1 MWIADNW
8 KDYEVIDTT
17 GGEKLE
23 RWGDYI
29 LVRPDPQVIW
39 NTPHDNPGWKKKNG
53 HYHRS
58 TKGGGEWE
66 FFNLPDEWTISYKL
80 PFQQKSP
87 AINTPAS
94 QGLTFHL
101 KPFSFKHT
109 GLFPEQAVNWDWF
122 SQLIRKEALNRPADK
137 PVKVLNLFAYT
148 GGATVSAA
156 AAGATVTHV
165 DASKGMVGWAKENAA
180 SSGLANAPI
189 RWLVDDCVKFVE
201 REIRRGNKY
210 DGIIMDPPSY
220 GRGPKGEIWK
230 IEDSIW
236 SFVELTTQILSED
249 ALFFLINS
257 YTTGL
262 QPAVLSYM
270 MNTAITKKF
279 GGHVQAQE
287 IGLPVTDSGLVLPCG
302 ASGRWERS

>member
-1 MWIADNW
+1 MWVANNW
-8 KDYEVIDTT
+8 NDYEVIDCSD
-17 GGEKLE
+17 GEKLE
-23 RWGDYI
+23 RWGEYL

-39 NTPHDNPGWKKKNG
+39 NTEKSHYGWKKMNG

-58 TKGGGEWE
+58 AKGGGEWE
-66 FFNLPDEWTISYKL
+66 FFNLPEQWSINYKSL
-80 PFQQKSP
+80 KFQ
-87 AINTPAS
+87 
-94 QGLTFHL
+94 L

-122 SQLIRKEALNRPADK
+122 SEKIQNAGR

-148 GGATVSAA
+148 GGATLAAA
-156 AAGATVTHV
+156 AAGAFVTHV
-165 DASKGMVGWAKENAA
+165 DASKGMVGWAKENAKA
-180 SSGLANAPI
+180 SELSEAPI

-230 IEDSIW
+230 IEASIYD
-236 SFVELTTQILSED
+236 FIGLCTQILSDEP
-249 ALFFLINS
+249 LFFLINS

-262 QPAVLSYM
+262 APSVLSYM
-270 MNTAITKKF
+270 ISTEIVKKF
-279 GGHVQAQE
+279 GGKAVSDE
-287 IGLPVTDSGLVLPCG
+287 IGLPVASTGLILPCG
-302 ASGRWERS
+302 ASGRWCRD